1 MPVEGVQGR
10 EQSAGP
16 GRRKAESGKFSRPGN
31 KPPPVRT
38 EINRLVE
45 NLLTLPLAPRLLS
58 PADPMRFSLRTV
70 LPVLVA
76 ALLAARSHAQ
86 DTIKIGEF
94 ASMTGKEATFG
105 QFADK
110 GTRQAIEEVNA
121 AGGVLGRKIELLLE
135 DNQSK
140 PGESA
145 TIVKKFISRDK
156 VVAVL
161 GEIVSSR
168 TLEAAP
174 ICQNARIPLVSP
186 GATAPEVTM
195 KGDYIFRACFID
207 PFVGTITA
215 KFARDTLK
223 VRRAAILSSV
233 SSAQSVGLA
242 KFFRERFT
250 AEGGTIVAEQK
261 FSEGDK
267 DFRAQLTAIKA
278 TGAEGIFIPAYYTE
292 AALICKQAR
301 DLGLT
306 VPLLGTDGWE
316 SADFLAIGG
325 AAVEGCYLV
334 THYSP
339 ENQSPL
345 VAAFNARFQQRWG
358 VPSNALSALGYD
370 SAMMLIDAL
379 KRAGTTDGPKLRDAL
394 ATTKNFAGVAGTI
407 TLDANR
413 NSTKSA
419 VVLTVKHGRFAF
431 LQDVSP

>member
-1 MPVEGVQGR
+1 MR
-10 EQSAGP
+10 CT
-16 GRRKAESGKFSRPGN
+16 F
-31 KPPPVRT
+31 RT
-38 EINRLVE
+38 
-45 NLLTLPLAPRLLS
+45 
-58 PADPMRFSLRTV
+58 
-70 LPVLVA
+70 
-76 ALLAARSHAQ
+76 ALLVISAAFLAVLARAQ

-105 QFADK
+105 QFAHK
-110 GTRQAIEEVNA
+110 GTLLAIEEVNA
-121 AGGVLGRKIELLLE
+121 AGGVLGRKLELILE

-174 ICQNARIPLVSP
+174 ICQNAKIPLVSP
-186 GATAPEVTM
+186 GATAPEVTT

-215 KFARDTLK
+215 KFAKDTLK

-242 KFFRERFT
+242 KFFRERFG
-250 AEGGTIVAEQK
+250 AEGGTIVADQK

-278 TGAEGIFIPAYYTE
+278 SGAEGIFVPAYYTE
-292 AALICKQAR
+292 AALVCKQAR

-306 VPLLGTDGWE
+306 VPLFGTDGWE
-316 SADFLAIGG
+316 SSEFLSIGG

-345 VAAFNARFQQRWG
+345 VASFNARFKKRWG
-358 VPSNALSALGYD
+358 GPSNALSALGYD
-370 SAMMLIDAL
+370 SAMMLVDAI
-379 KRAGTTDGPKLRDAL
+379 KRAGTTEGPKLRDAL
-394 ATTKNFAGVAGTI
+394 AATKNFPGTAGTI
-407 TLDANR
+407 TLDAQR
-413 NSTKSA
+413 NPTKSA
-419 VVLTVKHGRFAF
+419 VVLTVKNGKFAF
-431 LQDVSP
+431 VQDVSP